1 MHTDPLVKM
10 ANQIAAFFDAMPD
23 RAEALEGVALHI
35 RKFWVPRMRQRFLAH
50 VDSGGAGLHP
60 LVLQAVQA
68 HRAVLGISAPGPSF
82 AFVFVAAS
90 ALSIRPG
97 WRFGTKLGR

>member
-1 MHTDPLVKM
+1 MHTDSTAPLIKM
-10 ANQIAAFFDAMPD
+10 ANQIGNFFEAMPD
-23 RAEALEGVALHI
+23 RPEALQGIAQHI

-68 HRAVLGISAPGPSF
+68 HRTLLDAPVQHHS
-82 AFVFVAAS
+82 
-90 ALSIRPG
+90 
-97 WRFGTKLGR
+97 

>member
-10 ANQIAAFFDAMPD
+10 ANQIGHFFEAMPD
-23 RAEALEGVALHI
+23 RPEALEGIAQHI

-60 LVLQAVQA
+60 LVLQAVQT
-68 HRAVLGISAPGPSF
+68 HRGMLHPPPQQNS
-82 AFVFVAAS
+82 
-90 ALSIRPG
+90 
-97 WRFGTKLGR
+97 

>member
-10 ANQIAAFFDAMPD
+10 ANQIAAFLTPCPTAPK
-23 RAEALEGVALHI
+23 RSKAWRCTSASSGC
-35 RKFWVPRMRQRFLAH
+35 RMRQRFLAH

-68 HRAVLGISAPGPSF
+68 HRRS
-82 AFVFVAAS
+82 
-90 ALSIRPG
+90 
-97 WRFGTKLGR
+97 

>member
-35 RKFWVPRMRQRFLAH
+35 RKFWVPRMRQRFLPMWTAAARGCTRWCCRRCRRTGRFLNKRPRLFLRFCFCSCQRFVH
-50 VDSGGAGLHP
+50 KAWM
-60 LVLQAVQA
+60 
-68 HRAVLGISAPGPSF
+68 
-82 AFVFVAAS
+82 AF
-90 ALSIRPG
+90 
-97 WRFGTKLGR
+97 WH

>member
-23 RAEALEGVALHI
+23 RAESLEGVALHI

-50 VDSGGAGLHP
+50 VDAGGAGLHP

-68 HRAVLGISAPGPSF
+68 HRAVLE
-82 AFVFVAAS
+82 
-90 ALSIRPG
+90 
-97 WRFGTKLGR
+97 